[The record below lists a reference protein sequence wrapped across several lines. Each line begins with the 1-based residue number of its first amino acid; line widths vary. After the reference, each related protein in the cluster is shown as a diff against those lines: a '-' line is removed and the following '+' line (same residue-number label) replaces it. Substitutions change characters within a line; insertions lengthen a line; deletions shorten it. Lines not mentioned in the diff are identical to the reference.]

1 MSQAQTYYEANPFYG
16 SLIWSSV
23 TERIGQDLREWYPVP
38 KELPAK
44 MVALVRKLDAIENK
58 FPGARTLIGTL
69 DAIEGNQLLR
79 HSETL
84 LIYGCPGATD
94 RPYRATA
101 CGRMLARSRWRL
113 KSMT

>member
-84 LIYGCPGATD
+84 PD
-94 RPYRATA
+94 REK
-101 CGRMLARSRWRL
+101 MIEARIVAGVKAYPDWFVL
-113 KSMT
+113 T